1 MTKIYKKKILISA
14 IVVFV
19 IIVAGLIGT
28 GSYMLNYS
36 LDYPK
41 AERMTAKHWKQRMVK
56 ECPWVKE
63 WMDSVYQNRQ
73 VRDTFLVMPSGYRAH
88 AIYLFAPKKT
98 DKTAII
104 VHGYKVRAE
113 GMLHIAFLY
122 NHDFEYNVLLPDLY
136 GHGLSEGDH
145 IQMGWNDRFD
155 VLRWAQAADEIFAD
169 GAHTRQVVHGIS
181 MGAATVMALS
191 GEKTPHYI
199 RCFVEDCGF
208 SSVRDEFKAQLKAQ
222 FGLPEFPLMDV
233 ASAMCKLRYGWS
245 FDEASQISQVK
256 KSTRPMLFIHGEKD
270 DFVPY
275 VMLSKVYEAKSEGRK
290 SVFVAENSVHATA
303 YSDHRADYTNAVR
316 DFLMENLGMPMRQE
330 ESYPCRLQDVI

>member
-122 NHDFEYNVLLPDLY
+122 NHDLEYNVLLPDLY
-136 GHGLSEGDH
+136 GHGMSEGDH

-155 VLRWAQAADEIFAD
+155 VL
-169 GAHTRQVVHGIS
+169 
-181 MGAATVMALS
+181 
-191 GEKTPHYI
+191 
-199 RCFVEDCGF
+199 
-208 SSVRDEFKAQLKAQ
+208 
-222 FGLPEFPLMDV
+222 
-233 ASAMCKLRYGWS
+233 
-245 FDEASQISQVK
+245 
-256 KSTRPMLFIHGEKD
+256 
-270 DFVPY
+270 
-275 VMLSKVYEAKSEGRK
+275 
-290 SVFVAENSVHATA
+290 
-303 YSDHRADYTNAVR
+303 
-316 DFLMENLGMPMRQE
+316 
-330 ESYPCRLQDVI
+330 